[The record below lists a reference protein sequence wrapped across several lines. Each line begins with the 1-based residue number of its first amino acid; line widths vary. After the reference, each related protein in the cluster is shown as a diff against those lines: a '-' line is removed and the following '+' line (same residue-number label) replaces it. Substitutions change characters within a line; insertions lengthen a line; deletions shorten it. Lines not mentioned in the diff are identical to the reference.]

1 MALILNYNKIKKR
14 FIQAEVWRTKMI
26 DDKTV
31 QMPHSSSEHVMTYD
45 SHNIVYDTRLYS
57 LVSSELGCVLS
68 DSLLL

>member
-1 MALILNYNKIKKR
+1 
-14 FIQAEVWRTKMI
+14 MI